1 MHFAGTL
8 AGDVHNPKKSFP
20 LVLLI
25 LVPVVFVQTV
35 VPLALALGVS
45 TDLGMYSVGFYSTL
59 GREVAGPWLDVMIT
73 VGAIISQ
80 VGLTNGATLV
90 SDEALQSF
98 ALRHNEPFFLA
109 KSKSPRTFTRWFFDT
124 NFRIAPVFALVDGAL
139 LMLLVWVCT
148 HVSNVMLLLHNYCFI
163 LIIDRFR
170 TICW

>member
-1 MHFAGTL
+1 M
-8 AGDVHNPKKSFP
+8 HNPKKSFP

-35 VPLALALGVS
+35 VPLALALGINAN
-45 TDLGMYSVGFYSTL
+45 LGNYQVGYYSTL
-59 GREVAGPWLDVMIT
+59 GGQVAGPWLDVMIT

-98 ALRHNEPFFLA
+98 ALRHNEQFFIA
-109 KSKSPRTFTRWFFDT
+109 KAKSPRVFIRWFFDT
-124 NFRIAPVFALVDGAL
+124 NFRIAPVFALVDGLL
-139 LMLLVWVCT
+139 LMLLVWVCNDN
-148 HVSNVMLLLHNYCFI
+148 SMSASLLNLFSC
-163 LIIDRFR
+163 RFL